1 MWAVEGAASRGIDTV
16 LFENYVHQPGKGARS
31 HLYRIALSYI
41 LIGDSRNG
49 RNNLTGGIEHYRCSR
64 NAHPPGVES
73 PLDLCTWITILQC
86 FNVVVCLHFLDH
98 RSY

>member
-1 MWAVEGAASRGIDTV
+1 MWAVEGAASRRIDTV

-73 PLDLCTWITILQC
+73 ARPLYLDNNSTVFQC
-86 FNVVVCLHFLDH
+86 CGLFTLS
-98 RSY
+98 RS